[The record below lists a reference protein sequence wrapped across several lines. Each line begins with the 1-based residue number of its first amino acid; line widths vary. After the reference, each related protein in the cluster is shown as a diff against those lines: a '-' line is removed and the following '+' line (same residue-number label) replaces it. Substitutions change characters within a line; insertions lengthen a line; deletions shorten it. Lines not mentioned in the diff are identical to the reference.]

1 MNNTISKI
9 QCEMLNAKNKVI
21 KDLLDKAGSPTF
33 IQMNVGDD
41 LLKVLSLP
49 RKSELKIDE
58 TPQITPNRY
67 IFTSPETAIFLT
79 EKKPPLNDVIG
90 LFYDLG
96 HIEEYEIYA
105 DVMLPDNTLLVVE
118 DVENNENEREIKIIL
133 HVKLEY
139 KL

>member
-79 EKKPPLNDVIG
+79 EKNR
-90 LFYDLG
+90 
-96 HIEEYEIYA
+96 
-105 DVMLPDNTLLVVE
+105 LLMMS
-118 DVENNENEREIKIIL
+118 
-133 HVKLEY
+133 
-139 KL
+139 